1 MHDEVKIFPGETDSV
16 GKSHRMCHIVQ
27 AILWWP
33 VILTLSCVGVQET
46 DNRGTV
52 FRYNES
58 KGIATLDPAFAR
70 NQTIIWPVNQL
81 YNGLVQMDPQLR
93 VVACIARSWEISG
106 DGLQYTFY
114 LRQDVYFHDDPVFP
128 GGEGRKVTAHDFVYS
143 FSRILDPQVASPG
156 AWIFHLVRPENGFE
170 ALNDSTFRIT
180 LQQPFP
186 AFMGILTMP
195 YCSVVPE
202 EAVNFYGEGFRNHP
216 VGTGPFRFRMWK
228 EGEKLV
234 LRKNEKYFE
243 TDSAGEKLPYL
254 DAVAITF
261 ISDKQ
266 SEFLEFMKGNL
277 DFLSG
282 VHAAYKSELL
292 TRSGKLNPKYAGT
305 IRLTVAPYL
314 NTEYLGFLVD
324 SGMPA
329 ASTPLQD
336 VRIRKAINY
345 GIDRQKMITYLRNG
359 LGRPAA
365 AGFVPDGI
373 PAFSEEVRGYTYR
386 PDLSRQLLKEAGYP
400 QGEGLPEIILTTT
413 SDYLD
418 LCEYIQHELSQ
429 LGIRIAIEV
438 STGAAFRNNVANG
451 KLAFFRGSWIAD
463 YPDAE
468 NYLALFCSKNFS
480 PAGPN
485 YTRYRSPVYDSLYE
499 EALAETEHDRRTE
512 LYHRMD
518 QIIIDEAVVVPLFYD
533 RVVRF
538 TPVFV
543 KGLVTNP
550 MNLLELKYTRIEK
563 EDSP

>member
-1 MHDEVKIFPGETDSV
+1 MHDEEKISPV
-16 GKSHRMCHIVQ
+16 GKDSLWEGHSIPRLLHAMM
-27 AILWWP
+27 WWP
-33 VILTLSCVGVQET
+33 VVLTLSCTGPQAT
-46 DNRGTV
+46 DYRRTV

-70 NQTIIWPVNQL
+70 NQTIIWPVNLL

-93 VVACIARSWEISG
+93 VVPCIARSWEISN
-106 DGLQYTFY
+106 DGLQYTFH
-114 LRQDVYFHDDPVFP
+114 LRQDVYFHNDPVFP
-128 GGEGRKVTAHDFVYS
+128 GGAGRKVTAHDFVYS
-143 FSRILDPQVASPG
+143 FSRILDPRVASPG
-156 AWIFHLVRPENGFE
+156 AWIFHLVEPANGFE
-170 ALNDSTFRIT
+170 ALNDSAFLIT

-186 AFMGILTMP
+186 AFIGILTMP
-195 YCSVVPE
+195 YCSVVPA
-202 EAVNFYGEGFRNHP
+202 EAVNFYGDGFRNHP

-234 LRKNEKYFE
+234 LRKNEQYFE
-243 TDSAGEKLPYL
+243 NDTAGEKLPYL

-292 TRSGKLNPKYAGT
+292 TRSGKLNPKYSGR
-305 IRLTVAPYL
+305 IRLRVAPYL

-324 SGMPA
+324 SRMPA
-329 ASTPLQD
+329 ASAPLQD

-345 GIDRQKMITYLRNG
+345 GFDRQKMITYLRNG
-359 LGRPAA
+359 LGRPAT

-373 PAFSEEVRGYTYR
+373 PSFSEAVRGYTYR

-400 QGEGLPEIILTTT
+400 QGEGLPEITLTTT

-418 LCEYIQHELSQ
+418 LCEYIQHELSL
-429 LGIRIAIEV
+429 LGIPVAIEV

-468 NYLALFCSKNFS
+468 NYLALFYSKNFS

-499 EALAETEHDRRTE
+499 QSLAETDYERRTE
-512 LYHRMD
+512 LYRRMD
-518 QIIIDEAVVVPLFYD
+518 QMIMDEAVVVPLFYD

-538 TPVFV
+538 TPLYV
-543 KGLVTNP
+543 KGMVTNP
-550 MNLLELKYTRIEK
+550 MNLLELKFTRIEK
-563 EDSP
+563 EDLP

>member
-1 MHDEVKIFPGETDSV
+1 MGKDLPGE
-16 GKSHRMCHIVQ
+16 GHRIPLLLQ
-27 AILWWP
+27 AIMWWP
-33 VILTLSCVGVQET
+33 VVLTLSCAGPPGT

-81 YNGLVQMDPQLR
+81 YNGLVQMDQQLR
-93 VVACIARSWEISG
+93 VVPCIARSWEISD
-106 DGLQYTFY
+106 DGLQYTFH
-114 LRQDVYFHDDPVFP
+114 LRQDVYFHNDVVFP
-128 GGEGRKVTAHDFVYS
+128 GGAGRKVTAHDFVYS
-143 FSRILDPQVASPG
+143 FSRILDPRVASPG
-156 AWIFHLVRPENGFE
+156 AWIFHLVRPGKGFE

-195 YCSVVPE
+195 YCSVVPV
-202 EAVNFYGEGFRNHP
+202 EAVDFYGDGFRNHP

-228 EGEKLV
+228 EGEKLI
-234 LRKNEKYFE
+234 LRKNEQYFE
-243 TDSAGEKLPYL
+243 SDTTGEKLPYL

-329 ASTPLQD
+329 ASAPLLD

-345 GIDRQKMITYLRNG
+345 GFDRQKMITYLRNG
-359 LGRPAA
+359 LGRPAT

-373 PAFSEEVRGYTYR
+373 PSFSEEVRGYTYR
-386 PDLSRQLLKEAGYP
+386 SDFSRQLLKEAGYP
-400 QGEGLPEIILTTT
+400 QGEGLPEITLTTT

-418 LCEYIQHELSQ
+418 LCEYIQHELSL

-468 NYLALFCSKNFS
+468 NYLALFYSKNFS

-485 YTRYRSPVYDSLYE
+485 YTRYYSPVYDSLYE
-499 EALAETEHDRRTE
+499 QALAETDHGRRTE

-518 QIIIDEAVVVPLFYD
+518 QMIMDEAVVVPLFYD

-563 EDSP
+563 GDLP